1 MKARAIELR
10 RVEQSPSRDE
20 ASAEL
25 LRHWDEARRQVDA
38 ELSAPTKERRQEN
51 DAARRVRFAHD

>member
-1 MKARAIELR
+1 MRARATELR
-10 RVEQSPSRDE
+10 RVEQLPSRDE

-38 ELSAPTKERRQEN
+38 ELSTRTTERE
-51 DAARRVRFAHD
+51 DDVAHRVRFAYD